1 MSIFGPGP
9 REKAG
14 GKGDVE
20 VATLLL
26 LQSGV
31 SKMTQPDPPG
41 PVEIRRGRVVS
52 GAAPGNCGGGIEE
65 V

>member
-14 GKGDVE
+14 GKGE
-20 VATLLL
+20 EAVATLLL

-31 SKMTQPDPPG
+31 SKMTQPHPLG
-41 PVEIRRGRVVS
+41 PAEIRRGRVVS
-52 GAAPGNCGGGIEE
+52 GAAPGNCGGGIGE